1 VGPACWEISSP
12 PDRAVF
18 LNWLYKEPW
27 RDLLAEHASKAA
39 RRGKA
44 E

>member
-1 VGPACWEISSP
+1 VGPACWEISSS
-12 PDRAVF
+12 PDQAAF
-18 LNWLYKEPW
+18 LNWLNKEPW
-27 RDLLAEHASKAA
+27 CDLLAEHASKAT